1 MSVSD
6 LQAEN
11 ALEYLRVN
19 AARAARAKAERVYLE
34 EYRKTVKSN
43 IMQQHLEKPLA
54 AQEREAYAS
63 KEYTQHL
70 EALKVAIE
78 ADEYNRWGMVAAQA
92 TLDAWRTEQANRRGE
107 QKIG

>member
-1 MSVSD
+1 MITD
-6 LQAEN
+6 QQAEN
-11 ALEYLRVN
+11 ALEYLRTN
-19 AARAARAKAERVYLE
+19 AAKAAKAKAERVYME

-63 KEYTQHL
+63 GEYKAHL
-70 EALKVAIE
+70 EAMQAAIE
-78 ADEYNRWGMVAAQA
+78 ADEYNRWGMVAATA

-107 QKIG
+107 SKIG